1 MISIKIT
8 GLLDMR
14 VLKKW
19 NEAVELRDRIWTQN
33 QIGGTLTYKALKA
46 GLKKINNQ
54 ITEED
59 VQTYV
64 RAIHSFKGDLNE
76 FKISEV
82 EFKVNHEPYFIF
94 DTAKNSDKIIRL
106 LYPITP

>member
-33 QIGGTLTYKALKA
+33 HTGNNLTYKALLA
-46 GLKKINNQ
+46 GLKRVNNQ
-54 ITEED
+54 ITE
-59 VQTYV
+59 
-64 RAIHSFKGDLNE
+64 
-76 FKISEV
+76 
-82 EFKVNHEPYFIF
+82 
-94 DTAKNSDKIIRL
+94 
-106 LYPITP
+106 